1 MPTAQ
6 CAIIFN
12 IFIKKSMESEMLR
25 IALILIIIPI
35 SLLCVALEKI
45 RKNKNTAEK
54 KGLTG
59 ADKIGIIHLIYLFLV
74 LGSDLIDT
82 FAGNF
87 LYCNYSPIFELVYN
101 IEFISMFITIPIFF
115 ITVLVKLILSLKKE
129 KKGGVIASI
138 SLILNV
144 VMGLVNAGTYAAHF

>member
-1 MPTAQ
+1 
-6 CAIIFN
+6 
-12 IFIKKSMESEMLR
+12 MLR
-25 IALILIIIPI
+25 LAIVLIIISI
-35 SLLCVALEKI
+35 SLLFVVLERI
-45 RKNKNTAEK
+45 RENKNTEVEEK
-54 KGLTG
+54 KNKELTG
-59 ADKIGIIHLIYLFLV
+59 ADKIGIIHLIFLFLV
-74 LGSDLIDT
+74 LVTDLIDT

-87 LYCNYSPIFELVYN
+87 LYCNYNPIFELVYN

>member
-1 MPTAQ
+1 
-6 CAIIFN
+6 
-12 IFIKKSMESEMLR
+12 MLR
-25 IALILIIIPI
+25 IALILIIISI

-45 RKNKNTAEK
+45 RKNKNTAEE

-59 ADKIGIIHLIYLFLV
+59 ADKIGIIHLIYLLLV

-101 IEFISMFITIPIFF
+101 IEFISMFITIP